1 MRYSTFAVS
10 FVFGA
15 QLVAATSVSLSTVPS
30 LNGVSAEAVVELL
43 SWDNTDDFSAVN
55 ATQWATFLDQP
66 HDVLAAWDDK
76 TTHRMFSLLHSVL
89 DVDTGLEKRAATP
102 AEAKIQI
109 ATKKTLYDNEVT
121 TDEKQDSDATVCLKS
136 AICIV
141 CISGA
146 GTAAIGSIA
155 ACATAA
161 LAAEVFTAPETAG
174 LSTGPVITAFI
185 ECASIPIASFLTAA
199 IGCLEAVKHAKGNN

>member
-1 MRYSTFAVS
+1 MRYSTFAAS
-10 FVFGA
+10 FAFGA

-30 LNGVSAEAVVELL
+30 LNGVSADAVVELL

-55 ATQWATFLDQP
+55 ATQWATFLNQP

-76 TTHRMFSLLHSVL
+76 TTHRMFSLLHNVL
-89 DVDTGLEKRAATP
+89 DFGSGLDKRDATP
-102 AEAKIQI
+102 AQAKIQI
-109 ATKKTLYDNEVT
+109 ATKKNLYDNEVN
-121 TDEKQDSDATVCLKS
+121 TDEKQDGAVTACFKS
-136 AICIV
+136 GICIL
-141 CISGA
+141 CLSSA
-146 GTAAIGSIA
+146 GTLAIGRVA

-185 ECASIPIASFLTAA
+185 ECASIPIAAFLTAA
-199 IGCLEAVKHAKGNN
+199 IGCVEAAKRIN